1 MLGIVICIAGVVV
14 NVLYVKKDFSL
25 EVNLRPNFYV
35 L

>member
-1 MLGIVICIAGVVV
+1 MPGIVICIADVVV
-14 NVLYVKKDFSL
+14 NMLYVKKDISL